1 MFAEVTVSYVDEE
14 PAQVDCLN
22 WFAGF
27 ALFRRLPSQ
36 IIFTGGSKMW
46 KLKYNSDLKGVFL
59 LILIF
64 CHTYTASLG
73 MFILGMAKVSK
84 NEVSGSANKPDE
96 PEDSVTDSFF
106 LLFSPHDVT
115 ENIYPYIVISNK
127 KSHPP
132 AVHMSSQRGD
142 ASLKKAGQ
150 KSERSPNNLILNSEW
165 HKDAHARRGE
175 G

>member
-1 MFAEVTVSYVDEE
+1 
-14 PAQVDCLN
+14 
-22 WFAGF
+22 
-27 ALFRRLPSQ
+27 
-36 IIFTGGSKMW
+36 
-46 KLKYNSDLKGVFL
+46 
-59 LILIF
+59 
-64 CHTYTASLG
+64 

-115 ENIYPYIVISNK
+115 ENIYPYMVISNK

-132 AVHMSSQRGD
+132 AVQNQNQNQNSAVHMSSQRGD

-150 KSERSPNNLILNSEW
+150 KSERSPNNLILNSE
-165 HKDAHARRGE
+165 
-175 G
+175 

>member
-1 MFAEVTVSYVDEE
+1 
-14 PAQVDCLN
+14 
-22 WFAGF
+22 
-27 ALFRRLPSQ
+27 
-36 IIFTGGSKMW
+36 
-46 KLKYNSDLKGVFL
+46 
-59 LILIF
+59 
-64 CHTYTASLG
+64 

-106 LLFSPHDVT
+106 LLFSPHDV
-115 ENIYPYIVISNK
+115 ISNK

-142 ASLKKAGQ
+142 ASLKKAGR